1 MEVKLT
7 ALQMLRAKV
16 KTFAIFFAAPT
27 SHREIAHD
35 KSGKAGTGNR
45 GTCSE

>member
-16 KTFAIFFAAPT
+16 KTFAIFFVASA
-27 SHREIAHD
+27 SRKEMAHD
-35 KSGKAGTGNR
+35 KSTKA
-45 GTCSE
+45 